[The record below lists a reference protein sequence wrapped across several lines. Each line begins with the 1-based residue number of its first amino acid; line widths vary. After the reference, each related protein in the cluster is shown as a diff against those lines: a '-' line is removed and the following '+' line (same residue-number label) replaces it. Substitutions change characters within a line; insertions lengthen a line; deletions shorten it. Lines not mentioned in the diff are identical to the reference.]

1 MENQGKSKSQ
11 MEGSYKATAIGI
23 IGMVLTLVYLVIFN

>member
-1 MENQGKSKSQ
+1 MNQGRSKKQ

-23 IGMVLTLVYLVIFN
+23 IGMVLTLVLIAIFN